1 MSRVK
6 RPEPSYS
13 TKLAAYMSQF
23 ETTEVG
29 KGVMMEELIEE
40 PVAGEDESEA
50 VSDLTPCFSLYAM
63 PLFLVLLFCI
73 FFHIFS
79 FVCVGQMVL
88 NRTLP
93 RRTFDRSQWLHVL
106 EDPDHADKAFYGYK
120 HSS

>member
-40 PVAGEDESEA
+40 PVADEDESEA
-50 VSDLTPCFSLYAM
+50 VSDLTLCFSLYAI
-63 PLFLVLLFCI
+63 PLFLILLT
-73 FFHIFS
+73 FFFLS
-79 FVCVGQMVL
+79 FVLV
-88 NRTLP
+88 R
-93 RRTFDRSQWLHVL
+93 
-106 EDPDHADKAFYGYK
+106 
-120 HSS
+120 